1 MYTSY
6 TDLCVTTTH
15 TVHRANLGAQ
25 IDARERDIKE
35 LMAEGARLRAVADR
49 ATRDKASSEALYAS
63 LKRGIDA
70 EQAGIKV
77 RELAK
82 VNYHRILQQQYKR

>member
-1 MYTSY
+1 MHTAY
-6 TDLCVTTTH
+6 TDMCVMTTNTAD
-15 TVHRANLGAQ
+15 RANLGAQ
-25 IDARERDIKE
+25 IDAHERDIKE
-35 LMAEGARLRAVADR
+35 LMAESARLRAVADR

-77 RELAK
+77 RK
-82 VNYHRILQQQYKR
+82 